1 MEIECKLDEVVL
13 QKFDFTWYPFDTQQ
27 FQIPVMTGNLFDV
40 IASLFILKSKNCQ
53 RIPRETSIVF

>member
-27 FQIPVMTGNLFDV
+27 FQIPVMTGKLFDV
-40 IASLFILKSKNCQ
+40 ISSPNLHKNKCF
-53 RIPRETSIVF
+53 SWF

>member
-40 IASLFILKSKNCQ
+40 ISFLNLLTNKYFSC
-53 RIPRETSIVF
+53 F